1 MLHLTIWH
9 FCALLGGFVSA
20 HVWYL
25 YNELLISCYQRT
37 RGAGIVWDSFQ
48 YGCKKMKVYSYLLGL
63 SVNYVDQLKSGTLPD
78 TGRSLRYTLGN
89 GYGTFRANHG

>member
-1 MLHLTIWH
+1 
-9 FCALLGGFVSA
+9 
-20 HVWYL
+20 
-25 YNELLISCYQRT
+25 
-37 RGAGIVWDSFQ
+37 
-48 YGCKKMKVYSYLLGL
+48 MKVYSYLLGL